1 MSDSQILAGDPAA
14 AALLER
20 AKQEMLE
27 LPFVPHLHVVRV
39 GDDPASISYTR
50 LKARR
55 AVKIGLQSTLHELSA
70 DTTEAQLLEF
80 VHKLNADSS
89 ANGILVQLPFPKG
102 SGIREAAI
110 IAAIHPDK
118 DVDGLHPINVGRLW
132 SGQPGLRPCTP
143 AGTISM
149 LDHYGISLEGTH
161 VVIVNRSQLVG
172 KPLAA
177 LALER
182 NATVTL
188 AHSRTKD
195 LPSVTRTADILV
207 TAVGRPNFITP
218 EMVKPGAV
226 VLDVSVNRI
235 IDSGG
240 AEKLVGDCAAGISS
254 IASALTPVPGG
265 IGPMTVSHLLYN
277 TVLAAKLQRA
287 RIEQ

>member
-1 MSDSQILAGDPAA
+1 MSEAQILAGDPAA

-20 AKQEMLE
+20 AKHEMLE
-27 LPFVPHLHVVRV
+27 LSFVPHLHVVRV
-39 GDDPASISYTR
+39 GNDPASVSYTK

-55 AVKIGLQSTLHELSA
+55 ALKIGLQSSLHELPAETS
-70 DTTEAQLLEF
+70 EAQLLEF
-80 VHKLNADSS
+80 VQKLNADKN

-102 SGIREAAI
+102 SSIREAVI

-118 DVDGLHPINVGRLW
+118 DVDGLHPLNVGRLW

-149 LDHYGISLEGTH
+149 LDHYGISLEGQH

-195 LPSVTRTADILV
+195 LPGVTRSADILV
-207 TAVGRPNFITP
+207 TAVGRADFITP

-235 IDSGG
+235 IDPSGV
-240 AEKLVGDCAAGISS
+240 EKLVGDCASGVSRV
-254 IASALTPVPGG
+254 ASGLTPVPGG

-277 TVLAAKLQRA
+277 TVLAAKLQSH
-287 RIEQ
+287 

>member
-1 MSDSQILAGDPAA
+1 MSEAQILAGDPAA

-27 LPFVPHLHVVRV
+27 LSFIPHLHVIRV

-55 AVKIGLQSTLHELSA
+55 AVKIGLASTLHELPA

-80 VHKLNADSS
+80 VEKLNAAPS
-89 ANGILVQLPFPKG
+89 AHGILVQLPFPKG
-102 SGIREAAI
+102 SSIREAVI
-110 IAAIHPDK
+110 IGAIHPNK
-118 DVDGLHPINVGRLW
+118 DVDGLTPINVGRLW

-149 LDHYGISLEGTH
+149 LDHYGISLEGKH

-177 LALER
+177 LVLER

-195 LPSVTRTADILV
+195 LPSVTRTADVLV
-207 TAVGRPNFITP
+207 TAVGRPNFIMP
-218 EMVKPGAV
+218 EMVKTGAV

-235 IDSGG
+235 TDSSG
-240 AEKLVGDCAAGISS
+240 AEKLVGDCATGVSDVA
-254 IASALTPVPGG
+254 AALTPVPGG

-277 TVLAAKLQRA
+277 TVLAAKLQ
-287 RIEQ
+287 QV